1 MTVQIT
7 RLEHDT
13 DALRQHAARV
23 SVAAVARRLLALAR
37 LSQLVPNNPPG
48 EWFPMVGSCKVG
60 TTRAVVISITEYH
73 PT

>member
-1 MTVQIT
+1 MAM
-7 RLEHDT
+7 L
-13 DALRQHAARV
+13 
-23 SVAAVARRLLALAR
+23 SNFGLAR
-37 LSQLVPNNPPG
+37 LSQLAPNNPPG